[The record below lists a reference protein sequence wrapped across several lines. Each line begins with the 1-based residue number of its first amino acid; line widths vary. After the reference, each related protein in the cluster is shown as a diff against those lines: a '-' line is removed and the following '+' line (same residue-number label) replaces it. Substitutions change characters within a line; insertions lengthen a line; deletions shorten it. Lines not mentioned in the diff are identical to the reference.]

1 VGRGRRRAGSSGAR
15 RLVTTV
21 VVAAVLVVGAATGL
35 IDVDDLRDILLGS
48 GEQGTVQGAGD
59 PSAARDALRKLDV
72 APPGSMAGY
81 SREKFPHWSDAEEFG
96 WDVPDTSCDARDA
109 ALIRDG
115 RNVRVGEGCDVT
127 SGEWLD
133 PYTGRTYTVPAE
145 IDIDHVVPL
154 ANAWRSGASSWGE
167 VRREQYANDPQ
178 VLLSAE
184 DNANQEKGDKG
195 PEAWKPPNRAIWCD
209 YAIRWVG
216 IKASYHLS
224 VNQQEK
230 AALEQ
235 MLDTCNGG

>member
-1 VGRGRRRAGSSGAR
+1 LGRGRRSSGAG
-15 RLVTTV
+15 RLITTV
-21 VVAAVLVVGAATGL
+21 VVAVVLVVAAAFGL
-35 IDVDDLRDILLGS
+35 IEVDDLQDILLGS
-48 GEQGTVQGAGD
+48 GEQGTVQGAGS
-59 PSAARDALRKLDV
+59 PSEARDVLRKLEV

-81 SREKFPHWSDAEEFG
+81 SRERFPHWSDAEEFG
-96 WDVPDTSCDARDA
+96 WDVSDTSCDARDA

-127 SGEWLD
+127 SGEWRN
-133 PYTGRTYTVPAE
+133 PYTGRTYTDPSE

-154 ANAWRSGASSWGE
+154 ANAWRSGASSWSE
-167 VRREQYANDPQ
+167 AKREQYANAPQ

-209 YAIRWVG
+209 YATRWVS
-216 IKASYHLS
+216 IKASYGLS
-224 VNQQEK
+224 VNQQEE

-235 MLDTCNGG
+235 MLGTCKGG

>member
-1 VGRGRRRAGSSGAR
+1 MGRGRRGARSSGSG

-21 VVAAVLVVGAATGL
+21 VVAAVLVVAAAFGL
-35 IDVDDLRDILLGS
+35 IDVDDLRDTLLDS
-48 GEQGTVQGAGD
+48 GEQGIVQGAGD
-59 PSAARDALRKLDV
+59 SSEARNALSELDV

-96 WDVPDTSCDARDA
+96 WDVPDTSCDAREA

-115 RNVRVGEGCDVT
+115 KNVNVGEGCDVT

-133 PYTGRTYTVPAE
+133 PYTGRTYTDPAE

-154 ANAWRSGASSWGE
+154 ANAWRSGASSCGE
-167 VRREQYANDPQ
+167 ERREQYANDPQ

-195 PEAWKPPNRAIWCD
+195 PEAWKPPNGAIWCD

-235 MLDTCNGG
+235 MLDTCKES

>member
-1 VGRGRRRAGSSGAR
+1 MGRRRRRSSGAG
-15 RLVTTV
+15 RLVTTLA
-21 VVAAVLVVGAATGL
+21 VAVVLVLAAAFGL
-35 IDVDDLRDILLGS
+35 IEVDGLQDILPGS
-48 GEQGTVQGAGD
+48 GGQGTVQGAENA
-59 PSAARDALRKLDV
+59 PEARDALRKLEV

-127 SGEWLD
+127 SGEWRD
-133 PYTGRTYTVPAE
+133 PYTGRTYTDPSE

-154 ANAWRSGASSWGE
+154 ANAWRSGASSWSE
-167 VRREQYANDPQ
+167 ARREQYANDPQ

-209 YAIRWVG
+209 YATRWVG
-216 IKASYHLS
+216 IKASYDLS
-224 VNQQEK
+224 VNQREK
-230 AALEQ
+230 TALEQ
-235 MLDTCNGG
+235 MLDTCKGG